1 MSLVLYPAIDIR
13 GGQCVR
19 LTQGDYEA
27 ETVYEQDPLKVARRF
42 VAAGAEW
49 IHVVDLDGAR
59 EGKLHNLQVIAKIA
73 ALKDVKV
80 QVGGG
85 VRNMERL
92 EQLLS
97 LGVERAI
104 IGSAAIDDPAFA
116 EAALQEYGQ
125 RVVIGIDAR
134 EGKVATHGWL
144 NTSEMSA
151 EACAREMVARGAKTF
166 IFTDIARDGMLSGV
180 NVEAVQRLAKAC
192 GEQVI
197 ASGGVKSL
205 EDLRQLARLEQ
216 EGIAGVI
223 IGKALYTGAFS
234 LSEAL
239 QAVAEVNAS

>member
-27 ETVYEQDPLKVARRF
+27 ETVYEQDPLKVAYRF
-42 VAAGAEW
+42 VSEGAEW

-59 EGKLHNLQVIAKIA
+59 EGKPQNLQAIKQIAS
-73 ALKDVKV
+73 LKDVKV

-85 VRNMERL
+85 VRNMQRL

-97 LGVERAI
+97 MGVERVI
-104 IGSAAIDDPAFA
+104 IGSAAIDNPAFA
-116 EAALQEYGQ
+116 EAALDKYGK

-151 EACAREMVARGAKTF
+151 EDCAREMVARGAKTF
-166 IFTDIARDGMLSGV
+166 IFTDISRDGMLSGV
-180 NVEAVQRLAKAC
+180 NIQAVQRLAKAC

-216 EGIAGVI
+216 EGITGVI

-234 LSEAL
+234 LLEAL